1 MVHVGKDTQKARAKA
16 RIHLLFRWLNQ
27 TASIHQSQKITKA
40 GCPDRIGKSADWKN
54 QPADG
59 FHYRPD
65 SKSHAPANQWPVR
78 DNTVTNSLR
87 AAVSKSPAPV

>member
-1 MVHVGKDTQKARAKA
+1 VGKDSEKARAKA

-65 SKSHAPANQWPVR
+65 SKKPRTGQPMASARQYG
-78 DNTVTNSLR
+78 D
-87 AAVSKSPAPV
+87 